1 MSRDAMVFALSGTFF
16 GLIVGWIIGSQSAAP
31 QPVVAPVP
39 TTAAAPASDTAR
51 PLDIQRATELERQA
65 AAQPSDRVARV
76 ELANL
81 YYDAERFDL
90 AIPWYEA
97 ALGLDPNDVNVSTD
111 LAVCFFYTDQ
121 VDRALAQLDQSLTI
135 DPSHPKTLLNQ
146 GIIRAFGKQDLE
158 GAAESWEQVIAISPD
173 SEEGLRAQ
181 QALDGLRSAHPDDGT
196 VPGGSGSEIP
206 GLP

>member
-1 MSRDAMVFALSGTFF
+1 MSRDSMVFALSGAFF
-16 GLIVGWIIGSQSAAP
+16 GLIVGWILGSQSAAP
-31 QPVVAPVP
+31 RPVVAPAP
-39 TTAAAPASDTAR
+39 TTAAAPASDAAP

-65 AAQPSDRVARV
+65 AAQPSDRIARV

-97 ALGLDPNDVNVSTD
+97 ALGLDPNDVSVSTD
-111 LAVCFFYTDQ
+111 LGVCYFYTDQ
-121 VDRALAQLDQSLTI
+121 VDQALAQLDQSLSI
-135 DPSHPKTLLNQ
+135 DPRHPKTLLNQ

-158 GAAESWEQVIAISPD
+158 GAAESWEQVIAISPN

-196 VPGGSGSEIP
+196 VPGGAGSEIP
-206 GLP
+206 ESP